1 MYVHAGFLGTRR
13 MQYDEVDRES
23 AFGPYKVIDNPD
35 CLIDIA
41 DIVLID
47 PKKESVISAATHAY
61 NTDNNPFEG
70 FELKCGIDK
79 VFLRGNL
86 AVDDGKL
93 VQEKLGKYIFRGKKQ
108 I

>member
-47 PKKESVISAATHAY
+47 PV
-61 NTDNNPFEG
+61 G
-70 FELKCGIDK
+70 
-79 VFLRGNL
+79 
-86 AVDDGKL
+86 
-93 VQEKLGKYIFRGKKQ
+93 
-108 I
+108 